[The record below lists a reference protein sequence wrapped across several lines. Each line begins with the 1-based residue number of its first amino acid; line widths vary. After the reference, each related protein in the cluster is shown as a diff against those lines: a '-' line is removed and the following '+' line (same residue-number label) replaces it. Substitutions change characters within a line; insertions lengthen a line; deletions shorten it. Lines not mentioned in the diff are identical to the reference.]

1 MWVAVFRL
9 ELSIPGA
16 RSRKDRRQ
24 VVRSLKERLAGRFN
38 VMCAEVDDQESWV
51 RASLGVTSCA
61 NEKALLKDLEG
72 KLVRYVAND
81 RGAML
86 GNVESEVFRFEAGVI
101 EWPLTSSENQYQG
114 PG

>member
-24 VVRSLKERLAGRFN
+24 VVKSLKDRLAGRFN
-38 VMCAEVDDQESWV
+38 VACAEVDDRESWV
-51 RASLGVTSCA
+51 RASLGVTAYA
-61 NEKALLKDLEG
+61 NEKALLENLKSELL
-72 KLVRYVAND
+72 KYAAND

-86 GNVESEVFRFEAGVI
+86 GSAQSEIFRFEPDG
-101 EWPLTSSENQYQG
+101 SG
-114 PG
+114 PGSVNI